1 MRDLIQKQWHLFLF
15 AAIGAACIIAMGKQS
30 GMGVSP
36 DSVFYLEAAKELIQ
50 DHALEDFN
58 HLPLVDFP
66 AGYPLLL
73 AFVSWITQSDPLVFS
88 TILNAFLYACLIFF
102 SGRLTQK
109 FFPNKPWLQIAV
121 LGCLVVSPAMIEI
134 YAMLWSETSF
144 LLLLVL
150 FFLVMGKVLSPN
162 NRQHWW
168 VLAAIIAGY
177 AALTRY
183 AGITIIATGCL
194 IVLLQSNW
202 KLGLRNSI
210 RFGLIASLPLAI
222 NLIRNKMHTD
232 TFTGLRKPATTGI
245 IDNLG
250 FTFDTIAQWLFLPFS
265 TNTWIVG
272 SILLLLMIAGLW
284 LRRKDAYGKIVYSFA
299 LIYAAFMI
307 ISASTSKHEQLN
319 SRLLA
324 AILLPV
330 IIVVFDIIYQLHQ
343 RKRLSTF
350 IASSFIIAISI
361 FWQYKYYPINWET
374 WDGVK
379 DAGVPGYREQMW
391 GEMEIVQYLRK
402 HKQDFQPADS
412 IYANAHDAVHFL
424 SGIYSRQLPQ
434 KEFDW
439 QINRLKNLPCGY
451 IVFIRDAD
459 NPELISLD
467 SIRQFK
473 QLQTVVQFEDGALYR
488 FCDSTKL

>member
-1 MRDLIQKQWHLFLF
+1 MRELIQKQWHLFLF
-15 AAIGAACIIAMGKQS
+15 AGIGAACIIAMGKQS

-73 AFVSWITQSDPLVFS
+73 AFVSWITQTDPLLFS
-88 TILNAFLYACLIFF
+88 TILNALLYACLIFF
-102 SGRLTQK
+102 CGRLTQK
-109 FFPNKPWLQIAV
+109 FFPEKSWLQTAV
-121 LGCLVVSPAMIEI
+121 LGCLVVSPAMVEI

-144 LLLLVL
+144 LVLLIL
-150 FFLVMGKVLSPN
+150 FMLVMGKTLTSAT
-162 NRQHWW
+162 QKKWW
-168 VLAAIIAGY
+168 ILAATVAGY

-194 IVLLQSNW
+194 LLLLQKNW
-202 KLGLRNSI
+202 KQGLQNSI
-210 RFGLIASLPLAI
+210 GFGLIASLPLTI
-222 NLIRNKMHTD
+222 NLIRNKIHTD
-232 TFTGLRKPATTGI
+232 TFTGLRKPATTSI

-250 FTFDTIAQWLFLPFS
+250 YTFDTIVQWSFLPFN
-265 TNTWIVG
+265 TNVWIVG
-272 SILLLLMIAGLW
+272 SVTLMLIIACLL
-284 LRRKDAYGKIVYSFA
+284 LRRKDAYGQIVYSFA

-330 IIVVFDIIYQLHQ
+330 VLATFDILYQLHQ
-343 RKRLSTF
+343 RKYISNI
-350 IASSFIIAISI
+350 IASSLIIVLSYS
-361 FWQYKYYPINWET
+361 WQYKYYPINWET

-402 HKQDFQPADS
+402 HKSDFKAADS

-424 SGIYSRQLPQ
+424 SNIYSRQLPQ

-473 QLQTVVQFEDGALYR
+473 QLQPVVQFEDGALYR
-488 FCDSTKL
+488 FCDSTKQ

>member
-1 MRDLIQKQWHLFLF
+1 MRTLIQKQWHLFLF
-15 AAIGAACIIAMGKQS
+15 AGIGAACIIAMGKQS
-30 GMGVSP
+30 GMGISP
-36 DSVFYLEAAKELIQ
+36 DSVFYIEAAKELIQ
-50 DHALEDFN
+50 DQALEDFN

-73 AFVSWITQSDPLVFS
+73 AFVSWITQTDPLVFS
-88 TILNAFLYACLIFF
+88 TIFNALLYACFIFL

-109 FFPNKPWLQIAV
+109 FFPEKTWLQIAV

-144 LLLLVL
+144 LLLLIL
-150 FFLVMGKVLSPN
+150 FFLVMGKACAAKN
-162 NRQHWW
+162 QQNWW
-168 VLAAIIAGY
+168 ILATIIAGY

-194 IVLLQSNW
+194 IVLLQSDW
-202 KLGLRNSI
+202 KKGLRNSI
-210 RFGLIASLPLAI
+210 LFGLIASLPLTI
-222 NLIRNKMHTD
+222 NLIRNKIHTD
-232 TFTGLRKPATTGI
+232 TFTGLRKPATTSI
-245 IDNLG
+245 TDNLG
-250 FTFDTIAQWLFLPFS
+250 FTFDTIEQWLFLPVKS
-265 TNTWIVG
+265 PAWITG
-272 SILLLLMIAGLW
+272 SIILLLIVRGLFF
-284 LRRKDAYGKIVYSFA
+284 RRKDAYGKIMYSFT
-299 LIYAAFMI
+299 LVYAAFMI

-324 AILLPV
+324 AMLLPV
-330 IIVVFDIIYQLHQ
+330 LLVVFDTIYQLHQ
-343 RKRLSTF
+343 RKRISAF
-350 IASSFIIAISI
+350 IAGSLIVAISI
-361 FWQYKYYPINWET
+361 SWQYKFYPINWET

-391 GEMEIVQYLRK
+391 GEMEIVQYLQK

-424 SGIYSRQLPQ
+424 SSIYSRQLPQ
-434 KEFDW
+434 KEFGW

-451 IVFIRDAD
+451 IIYIRDAD

-473 QLQTVVQFEDGALYR
+473 QLMPVVQFEDGALYR
-488 FCDSTKL
+488 FCDSKKQ

>member
-1 MRDLIQKQWHLFLF
+1 MRELIQKQWHLCLF
-15 AAIGAACIIAMGKQS
+15 AAIAAGCIIAMGKQS

-36 DSVFYLEAAKELIQ
+36 DSVFYLEAAKELIR

-73 AFVSWITQSDPLVFS
+73 AFVSWITQTDPLVFS
-88 TILNAFLYACLIFF
+88 TALNALLYACFIYL
-102 SGRLTQK
+102 SGRLTQYL
-109 FFPNKPWLQIAV
+109 FPKKTWLQIAV
-121 LGCLVVSPAMIEI
+121 LGSLVVSPANIEI

-144 LLLLVL
+144 LVLLVL
-150 FFLVMGKVLSPN
+150 FMLVMGKALTHPA
-162 NRQHWW
+162 QEKWW
-168 VLAAIIAGY
+168 ILAAIIAGY

-183 AGITIIATGCL
+183 AGITIIATGCVL
-194 IVLLQSNW
+194 SLLQSNW
-202 KLGLRNSI
+202 KKGLRKTLL
-210 RFGLIASLPLAI
+210 FGLIASIPLTI
-222 NLIRNKMHTD
+222 NLIRNKLHTD
-232 TFTGLRKPATTGI
+232 TFTGLRKPATTGLL
-245 IDNLG
+245 DNLG
-250 FTFDTIAQWLFLPFS
+250 FIFNTIQDWLCLPFS
-265 TNTWIVG
+265 TQSWITG
-272 SILLLLMIAGLW
+272 SIVLVLMIAALI
-284 LRRKDAYGKIVYSFA
+284 LRRKDAYGKTLYSFA
-299 LIYAAFMI
+299 LIYSTFMI
-307 ISASTSKHEQLN
+307 VSASTSKHEQLN

-343 RKRLSTF
+343 RKRISTL

-361 FWQYKYYPINWET
+361 SWQYKYYPINWET

-402 HKQDFQPADS
+402 HKNDFQAADS

-434 KEFDW
+434 KEFSW
-439 QINRLKNLPCGY
+439 QINRLKQLPCGY

-473 QLQTVVQFEDGALYR
+473 QLHPVVQYEDGALYR
-488 FCDSTKL
+488 FCDSTKQ